1 MWDRIIECV
10 PNISEGRRREVAEA
24 IAHAAD
30 GPGCKVIDLSM
41 DPDHNRSVITIVGK
55 PSSLADGVL
64 ALAKKASELIDLNVH
79 RGEHPR
85 MGAVDVIPFI
95 PVRGVT
101 MADCV
106 DLSRRVG
113 ERIAED
119 LGIPVYLYEESATSD
134 ERRNLAT
141 IRKGEFEGFPEKIAK
156 PQWRPDFGSAK
167 IHPTAGVVAVGAR
180 EFLIAYNI
188 DLATSDLSVAKEIA
202 RAVRY
207 SSGGLRYVKAL
218 GFPLAEK
225 GIVQVSMN
233 LTNFKKTPI
242 LRVFELVKREA
253 EHRGV
258 MVIGSEIVGTVPRA
272 ALYDVARMALQVRG
286 FSDNLILEERIE
298 DAHAEDALSED
309 R

>member
-1 MWDRIIECV
+1 MMWDKLIECV
-10 PNISEGRRREVAEA
+10 PNISEGRRREVAESVA
-24 IAHAAD
+24 SAAS
-30 GPGCKVIDLSM
+30 GPGRKVIDLSM
-41 DPDHNRSVITIVGK
+41 DPDHNRSVITIVGQ
-55 PSSLADGVL
+55 PEGLLEGVF
-64 ALAKKASELIDLNVH
+64 ALTKKASELIDLNVH

-101 MADCV
+101 MEDCIS
-106 DLSRRVG
+106 LSLRVG
-113 ERIAED
+113 ERIAEE
-119 LGIPVYLYEESATSD
+119 LHIPVYLYEESATAES
-134 ERRNLAT
+134 RRNLAT
-141 IRKGEFEGFPEKIAK
+141 VRKGEFEGFAEKIIR
-156 PQWRPDFGSAK
+156 PEWRPDFGEAK

-180 EFLIAYNI
+180 EFLIAYNV

-202 RAVRY
+202 RAVRF

-218 GFPLAEK
+218 GFPLAER

-253 EHRGV
+253 ERRGV
-258 MVIGSEIVGTVPRA
+258 MVIGSEIVGTVPRQ
-272 ALYDVARMALQVRG
+272 ALYDVAQMALQVRG
-286 FSDNLILEERIE
+286 FSDDLVLEERIE
-298 DAHAEDALSED
+298 DALSED